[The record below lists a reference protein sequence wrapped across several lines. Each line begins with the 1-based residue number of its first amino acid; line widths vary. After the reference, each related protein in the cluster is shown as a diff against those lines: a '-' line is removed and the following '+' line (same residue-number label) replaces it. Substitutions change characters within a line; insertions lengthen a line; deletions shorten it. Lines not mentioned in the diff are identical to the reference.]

1 MKERIRFEFDIRS
14 EFWDKFPM
22 IEISVDDRIKCTKT
36 LDQKQCKLSFEDDLE
51 FDRPHTVSLKRFN
64 KTDDQ
69 CVIDNNGSRFD
80 QYVILNQVCIDGIDV
95 QNLIWHRSW
104 FEPIY
109 STVWKQQQ
117 IDAGVA
123 LEEKIIGET
132 WLSHNGTWKFEFFSP
147 FYKFIISQF
156 E

>member
-1 MKERIRFEFDIRS
+1 
-14 EFWDKFPM
+14 
-22 IEISVDDRIKCTKT
+22 
-36 LDQKQCKLSFEDDLE
+36 
-51 FDRPHTVSLKRFN
+51 
-64 KTDDQ
+64 
-69 CVIDNNGSRFD
+69 VIDNNGSRFD